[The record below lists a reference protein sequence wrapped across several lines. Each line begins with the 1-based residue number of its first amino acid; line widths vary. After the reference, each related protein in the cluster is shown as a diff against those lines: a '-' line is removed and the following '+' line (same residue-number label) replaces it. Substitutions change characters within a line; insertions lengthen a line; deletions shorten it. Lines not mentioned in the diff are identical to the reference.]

1 MCLPSDALS
10 QHLPSYWCF
19 SYLGHGVSLH
29 SCSSKVQPLLL
40 TLDMWYLRSAAP
52 NIFQIPYN
60 LLCMH
65 VQAYLTLCNPWTA
78 DLQAPL
84 SMEFSRQEYW
94 SGLPFPTPGDLS
106 DSGIEPVTF
115 LFLRSLPLSSPF
127 LSLGDANLVL
137 GYIHWSVKSRKVK

>member
-1 MCLPSDALS
+1 MVSVFLPSDAFF
-10 QHLPSYWCF
+10 QHLLSYWGF
-19 SYLGHGVSLH
+19 SYLGMEYLFMAAPAKYSHCSL
-29 SCSSKVQPLLL
+29 SW
-40 TLDMWYLRSAAP
+40 MWYLHSAAP

-65 VQAYLTLCNPWTA
+65 VQSYLTLCNPWTA
-78 DLQAPL
+78 ALQAPL

-127 LSLGDANLVL
+127 LPLGDANLVL
-137 GYIHWSVKSRKVK
+137 GYIH